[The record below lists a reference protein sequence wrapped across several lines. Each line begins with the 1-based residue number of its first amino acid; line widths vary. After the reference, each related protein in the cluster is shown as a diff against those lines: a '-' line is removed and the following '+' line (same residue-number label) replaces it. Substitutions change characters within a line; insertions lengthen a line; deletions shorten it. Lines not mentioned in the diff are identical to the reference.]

1 MQGSGAY
8 SQPAS
13 QSIRS
18 YHLCHLCLATANL
31 TGHVERV
38 GIENFEL
45 LKVLGTGAYG
55 KVFLVRKVSGHNAG
69 QLYAMKVLK
78 KATIIQKAKTAEHTR
93 TERQVLEHIRQSPF
107 LVTLHYAFQTDTKLH
122 LILDYVNGGEL
133 FTHLVQRVRF
143 KEQEVALYSGEI
155 VLALE
160 HLHQLGIVYRDLKL
174 ENILMDSS
182 GHIVLTDFG
191 LSKEFDELERAYS
204 VCGTIEYMAPEI
216 AEGGEAGHDMAVD
229 WWSLGVLM
237 YELMTGGSPFTVDGD
252 ENSHTDIA
260 KRISKKDP
268 PFPKDMGP
276 LAKDLI
282 QGLLIKD
289 PKKRLGSGPDGAEN
303 VKKHPF
309 YQKINWEDLAAKRVP
324 APFKPVI
331 RDELDVS
338 NFAEEFT
345 EMDPTYSP
353 AALPQNCDRI
363 FQGYSFMAPS
373 ILFKWNAVMDDTLQL
388 CGGSES
394 QRPGSA
400 AVARSA
406 MMKDS
411 PFYMNYEM
419 DLKDNAL
426 GEGSFSICRQCTH
439 KKTGQKYAV
448 KIVSKRM
455 EAQTQKEIA
464 ALKLCDG
471 HPNIVKTHEVYHDQ
485 PMVSKCVL
493 WDKVGELGCR
503 PPPPPLPSLSRSLFP
518 CSSTNERLHTYLVLE
533 LLRGGELLERIRR
546 KQHFS
551 ETEASR
557 IMRRLVSAVSH
568 MHDVGVVHRDLKPEN
583 LLFTDESEN
592 SEIKIIDFGFARLK
606 PPDNQLLKT
615 PCFTLAYAAP
625 EILKYDG
632 YDESCDL
639 WSLGV
644 ILYTMLSGQVPFQ
657 CQGKSLT
664 HTSAEEIM
672 KKIKQGDFSF
682 EGEAWRSVS
691 QQAKDL
697 IQELLTVDPDKRIK
711 MCGLRYNAWLQ
722 DDSQLSSNPL
732 MTPDI
737 LGSSTTVSV
746 HTYVKATFNAFNKC
760 KREGFRLQTV
770 DKAPLAKRR
779 KMKKTSTSTET
790 RSSSG
795 ERTTSQSLLAID
807 TRQMKRAAL
816 WIQG

>member
-1 MQGSGAY
+1 MPSSMEGSSREGDLFTVK
-8 SQPAS
+8 
-13 QSIRS
+13 
-18 YHLCHLCLATANL
+18 HELKNANL

-309 YQKINWEDLAAKRVP
+309 YQ
-324 APFKPVI
+324 
-331 RDELDVS
+331 
-338 NFAEEFT
+338 
-345 EMDPTYSP
+345 
-353 AALPQNCDRI
+353 
-363 FQGYSFMAPS
+363 GYSFMAPS

-388 CGGSES
+388 CGGSGS

-419 DLKDNAL
+419 NLKDNAL

-485 PMVSKCVL
+485 
-493 WDKVGELGCR
+493 
-503 PPPPPLPSLSRSLFP
+503 
-518 CSSTNERLHTYLVLE
+518 LHTYLVLE
-533 LLRGGELLERIRR
+533 LLLGGELLERIRR
-546 KQHFS
+546 KRHFS

-795 ERTTSQSLLAID
+795 ESTHSSSSSSQSHQDTHSSSFSSQTHQDTHSSSSSSQTHQDTHSSSSQTQQVKPGGDPNPPPQPSNTTTVTTPLALGSD
-807 TRQMKRAAL
+807 SAPAPERPLPPAFHFSQ
-816 WIQG
+816 